1 MMIMGVLEEVFGVMK
16 PIIGMIHLKSLPGTP
31 GSTSLEDVL
40 ESALRDA
47 ENLVRG
53 GVDGLLIENFF
64 DSPFYPD
71 KVPPHVISS
80 MTVIAWEIK
89 KRYDLPIGINVLR
102 NDSEA
107 SLAIAS
113 TIGAKFIR
121 VNVHIGCVVTDQ
133 GIIQGRAY
141 QTIRYRKFLGS
152 GVKIFAD
159 VNVKH
164 GYTLYKVPLTQ
175 VSKDAYYRGRADAL
189 ILTGPETGVEA
200 NIDDLRIVREA
211 LPEAPIFVGSGVTSD
226 NVEAMLR
233 YADGA
238 IIGTYFK
245 KNGVISNPVDPMR
258 VRKLMEIVKRIR

>member
-1 MMIMGVLEEVFGVMK
+1 MIMGLVEEVFGVEK
-16 PIIGMIHLKSLPGTP
+16 PIIGMIHLKPLPGTP
-31 GSTSLEDVL
+31 GSAKLRDVL
-40 ESALRDA
+40 DLAMKDA
-47 ENLVRG
+47 ENLVEG

-71 KVPPHVISS
+71 KVPHHVISS
-80 MTVIAWEIK
+80 MTMIAWEVR
-89 KRYDLPIGINVLR
+89 KRYDLPIGVNILR

-107 SLAIAS
+107 SLAVAS

-133 GIIQGRAY
+133 GIIQGKAY
-141 QTIRYRKFLGS
+141 QTIRYRMLLGS
-152 GVKIFAD
+152 DVKIFAD

-164 GYTLYKVPLTQ
+164 GYPLYRVSLAQ
-175 VSKDAYYRGRADAL
+175 VSKDTYYRGRADAL
-189 ILTGPETGVEA
+189 ILTGPETGAEA

-211 LPEAPIFVGSGVTSD
+211 LPDVPIFVGSGVNLD

-238 IIGTYFK
+238 IVGTFFK
-245 KNGVISNPVDPMR
+245 KDGIVNNPVDPTR
-258 VRKLMEIVKRIR
+258 VKKLMEIVRRIR

>member
-1 MMIMGVLEEVFGVMK
+1 MRLIEEIFGVEK
-16 PIIGMIHLKSLPGTP
+16 PIIGMVHLKPLLGTP
-31 GSTSLEDVL
+31 GFTNLRDVLDSALED
-40 ESALRDA
+40 AG
-47 ENLVRG
+47 NLVEG

-64 DSPFYPD
+64 DFPFYPD

-80 MTVIAWEIK
+80 MTMIAWEIK
-89 KRYDLPIGINVLR
+89 KRYDLPIGIDVLR

-121 VNVHIGCVVTDQ
+121 VNVHVGCVVTDQ
-133 GIIQGRAY
+133 GIIQGKAY
-141 QTIRYRKFLGS
+141 QTIRYRKLLGS

-175 VSKDAYYRGRADAL
+175 ASKDAYYRGRADAL

-233 YADGA
+233 YVDGA

-245 KNGVISNPVDPMR
+245 KDGVISNPVDPMR

>member
-1 MMIMGVLEEVFGVMK
+1 MCI
-16 PIIGMIHLKSLPGTP
+16 
-31 GSTSLEDVL
+31 
-40 ESALRDA
+40 RD
-47 ENLVRG
+47 
-53 GVDGLLIENFF
+53 
-64 DSPFYPD
+64 
-71 KVPPHVISS
+71 
-80 MTVIAWEIK
+80 
-89 KRYDLPIGINVLR
+89 
-102 NDSEA
+102 
-107 SLAIAS
+107 
-113 TIGAKFIR
+113 
-121 VNVHIGCVVTDQ
+121 
-133 GIIQGRAY
+133 
-141 QTIRYRKFLGS
+141 RYRKFLGS

-164 GYTLYKVPLTQ
+164 GYTLYKVPLAQ

-258 VRKLMEIVKRIR
+258 VRKLMEIVRRIR